1 MRPFRHK
8 RRCGGTNGGKAP
20 FDIRDCAGLG
30 TISLFVTRRNSST
43 AVLSSATFISQEAAF
58 MAARKRRRRQ
68 AYDDMKSERAS
79 GDLNRSEASRR
90 SMTHAESLNFF
101 QCIDT
106 KQSSRFG
113 LSKLRQ
119 LRLNESID
127 ASWLPN
133 GGKRLTL
140 LEYAARRN
148 REKIVSSL
156 LRGGAD
162 PRVRGEHYH
171 QLTRTTATATTTKK
185 TTTTTMTDRTP
196 PTTPQQHLATFP
208 LQYGTH
214 VTIRLER
221 ARELGRSVPMLTTT
235 MSSCAL
241 CLVSPPV
248 EPLACGCA
256 VKHSDVNQLACEDCC
271 WNRAMMIDRR
281 SNEEGFHFCDVCM
294 EETKSTTNMTLTTN
308 LNSSSSAL
316 ESKQR
321 YMLLPI
327 DIDSA
332 TSSSTSSSSAGGG
345 GGGRSQQRPPRPGK
359 IKTRG
364 MSKCEIRRAFVG
376 GTRKKRDEQLWR
388 AAGEK
393 KLLFFFF
400 FSSFI

>member
-1 MRPFRHK
+1 
-8 RRCGGTNGGKAP
+8 
-20 FDIRDCAGLG
+20 
-30 TISLFVTRRNSST
+30 
-43 AVLSSATFISQEAAF
+43 

-90 SMTHAESLNFF
+90 SMTSAESLVLF

-119 LRLNESID
+119 LRLNESIN

-162 PRVRGEHYH
+162 PRVRGEHHH
-171 QLTRTTATATTTKK
+171 QITRTTATTTKK
-185 TTTTTMTDRTP
+185 TTTTTTTTTTERT
-196 PTTPQQHLATFP
+196 TTPQQHLATFP

-221 ARELGRSVPMLTTT
+221 ARELGRSVPLLTTK
-235 MSSCAL
+235 MPSCAL

-256 VKHSDVNQLACEDCC
+256 VKHIDVNQLACEDCC

-294 EETKSTTNMTLTTN
+294 EETKSNTNMTLTTN

-332 TSSSTSSSSAGGG
+332 SASSSTSSSSAGGG
-345 GGGRSQQRPPRPGK
+345 GGGSGRLQQRPPRPGK

-393 KLLFFFF
+393 NLLLFFH
-400 FSSFI
+400 FI